1 MNAEDP
7 FEKRLEGIPRRPV
20 PQAWRRKILSAA
32 REVTPPQQVADS
44 GYSLISRINSML
56 TASLWPHPKA
66 WAGLAAVWLLMF
78 GLSIATREPSQ
89 PGFAQKPARPSPQM
103 REMLRQQERLLA
115 ELVGPN
121 GTSEHD
127 LSKPAAPRSQG
138 GRREDSV
145 NA

>member
-1 MNAEDP
+1 MNAENP
-7 FEKRLEGIPRRPV
+7 FEKRLERLPQRPV
-20 PQAWRRKILSAA
+20 PPAWRREILSAA
-32 REVTPPQQVADS
+32 REVTPPQQVAIS
-44 GYSLISRINSML
+44 GNSLSSRINSML
-56 TASLWPHPKA
+56 TALLWPHPRA
-66 WAGLAAVWLLMF
+66 WAGLAAVWFLMF
-78 GLSIATREPSQ
+78 GLSVATREPSQ
-89 PGFAQKPARPSPQM
+89 AVFAQKSAPPPPQM

-138 GRREDSV
+138 GRREDFV